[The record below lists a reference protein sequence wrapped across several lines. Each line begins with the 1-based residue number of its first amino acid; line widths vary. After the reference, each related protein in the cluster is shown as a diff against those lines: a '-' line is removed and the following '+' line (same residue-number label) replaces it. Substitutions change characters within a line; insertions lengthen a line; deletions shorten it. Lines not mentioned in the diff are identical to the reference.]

1 MTQSKVV
8 IWLKAF
14 RLRTL
19 PLALANA
26 VMGSLL
32 ALAQDRFRISVF
44 VLTIITITAL
54 QILSNL
60 ANDYGDYKS
69 GADNE
74 SRVGPTRVTV
84 SGMIKIGEIKAM
96 IIAFVVLSFVTGS
109 ILIFVGLNNLPW
121 QNIALFYFL
130 GLGAIASA
138 IKYTIGKNPYGYKG
152 FGDVFVFIFFGLVGV
167 IGTYYMHTQQFDPVV
182 VLPAISIGLFSV
194 GVLNVNNLRDIDSD
208 KESGKNTLA
217 VQYGKKFTQF
227 YHLVL
232 LTTAICTAIVFT
244 IAQKNSNWNWIYLIS
259 VPLFIRNLT
268 KVFNYDTPDDL
279 NKELKNLALSTFIFA
294 LLFGSGLL
302 FS

>member
-1 MTQSKVV
+1 MAQSKVR

-32 ALAQDRFRISVF
+32 ALAQDDFRILVF
-44 VLTIITITAL
+44 VLTIVTITAL

-84 SGMIKIGEIKAM
+84 SGLITIKEIKAM
-96 IIAFVVLSFVTGS
+96 IIAFVILSFVSGS
-109 ILIFVGLNNLPW
+109 ILIFVGLSNLPW
-121 QNIALFYFL
+121 KNIALFYLL
-130 GLGAIASA
+130 GIGAIGAA
-138 IKYTIGKNPYGYKG
+138 IKYTVGKNPYGYKG

-167 IGTYYMHTQQFDPVV
+167 IGTYYMHTQQFNSIVI
-182 VLPAISIGLFSV
+182 LPAISIGLFSV

-217 VQYGKKFTQF
+217 VQYGKKFTQN
-227 YHLVL
+227 YHLILL
-232 LTTAICTAIVFT
+232 LTAFGAAITYTFVQNVGSWSWLF
-244 IAQKNSNWNWIYLIS
+244 LIS
-259 VPLFIRNLT
+259 LPLFIRNLM
-268 KVFNYDTPDDL
+268 KVFNYKSADDL
-279 NKELKNLALSTFIFA
+279 NNELKNLALSTFLFA
-294 LLFGSGLL
+294 LLFGLGLL